1 MAEVVSTRLDAGLL
15 ERLDDVRGD
24 ASRGAWL
31 AELVTRELTA
41 PSLAGARSPVAAS
54 PGSGPRSIGPGLPS
68 PGVTCMWAACHFR
81 DTDRYAVED
90 PAELQR
96 TNYRAHPR
104 DEDKS
109 GIALC
114 KRHAARLEG
123 RQYAKPLRDLPPAW
137 RSKARQP
144 EPAGQPA

>member
-15 ERLDDVRGD
+15 ERIDDVRGD

-31 AELVTRELTA
+31 AELVTREFDSGRLARVAQSA
-41 PSLAGARSPVAAS
+41 PGAATGAL
-54 PGSGPRSIGPGLPS
+54 GPALPS
-68 PGVTCMWAACHFR
+68 PGVPCMWAACLQR

-90 PAELQR
+90 PGELTR
-96 TNYRAHPR
+96 TNYRDHPR